1 MKQNVTILAK
11 NPFTTRVKTRLAE
24 EIGENAARGIYT
36 RMLYQTLNL
45 LVSQPMADTSL
56 TLSLYSPEDQ
66 DFFQAAYPEL
76 AISQQV
82 GKDLGARIQHALQ
95 QAFNNGA
102 HKALVIG
109 SDLPFMNWDLLH
121 QAFFLLRDKT
131 IVLGP
136 ALDGGYYLIGMQ
148 PPGVDVFQDIP
159 WSSADVLKVTLQKAR
174 VSGLQPLLLPEHR
187 DIDLKSDLEVWQ
199 TGLMSGRSR

>member
-24 EIGENAARGIYT
+24 EIGENAACGIYT

-45 LVSQPMADTSL
+45 LVSEPMADTSL
-56 TLSLYSPEDQ
+56 TLSLFSPEDR
-66 DFFQAAYPEL
+66 DYFQAAYPEL
-76 AISQQV
+76 AINQQA

-95 QAFNNGA
+95 QAFHKGA

-109 SDLPFMNWDLLH
+109 SDLPFMHWDLLH
-121 QAFFLLRDKT
+121 QAFSLLRDKA

-148 PPGVDVFQDIP
+148 APGVDVFQEIP
-159 WSSADVLKVTLQKAR
+159 WSTADVLKVTLQKAR
-174 VSGLQPLLLPEHR
+174 AAGFQPLLLPEHR
-187 DIDLKSDLEVWQ
+187 DIDHKSDLEAWQ
-199 TGLMSGRSR
+199 AGLMDRRS